1 MSRAVYFEEIKNLVE
16 LQKVDDQRFLLKQE
30 LQNAPKEI
38 EALEKKFE
46 QVDARRSHILEKI
59 THIQEQQKRIA
70 FEIDDDSAKIKK
82 SKNKLMQVGNTREY
96 QAVMREMDTME
107 KNNRSREEEKSV
119 LVDELQTQNAALA
132 DIDTSHSALKDELAA
147 KQDGLKAKIGEAQEK
162 LDKLDAQRAEATAK
176 ISSPVFMRY
185 EFIRS
190 RLEHPVI
197 VSVKN
202 GICSGCHI
210 SVPPQTYIELQR
222 GQQILS
228 CPNCQR
234 LIFWDEHFVLPEE
247 GTASAD
253 GTAEVG
259 ETTQPEEAVQE

>member
-1 MSRAVYFEEIKNLVE
+1 MSKAMYFDEIKNLVE
-16 LQKVDDQRFLLKQE
+16 LQKVDDERFLVKQE

-38 EALEKKFE
+38 ESLTKKFE
-46 QVDARRSHILEKI
+46 QIDARRSHILEKI
-59 THIQEQQKRIA
+59 AHIQEQQKRIS

-107 KNNRSREEEKSV
+107 KNNKSREEEKNV
-119 LVDELQTQNAALA
+119 LADELQTQNQALE
-132 DIDTSHSALKDELAA
+132 DIDGDYAGVKEELAV
-147 KQDGLKAKIGEAQEK
+147 KQEGLKLKLDKAQAS
-162 LDKLDAQRAEATAK
+162 LDKLDSQRAEASNK
-176 ISSPVFMRY
+176 ISRPVLMRY

-197 VSVKN
+197 VAVKN
-202 GICSGCHI
+202 GVCSGCHI
-210 SVPPQTYIELQR
+210 AVPPQTFIELQR

-234 LIFWDEHFVLPEE
+234 LIFWDEHFAPAEDDSNTYAEGSQSSEE
-247 GTASAD
+247 N
-253 GTAEVG
+253 
-259 ETTQPEEAVQE
+259 TQEA